1 MSKYIDDTV
10 WAMYIAE
17 CNSKRSWTFIMSVC
31 VLVCL
36 CVSVCVCLCVCVCVS
51 VHLFNYSMKLFA
63 SNSDKIASL
72 IQIKGD
78 SIKISRKAIII
89 QQKYQIRKKP

>member
-1 MSKYIDDTV
+1 
-10 WAMYIAE
+10 
-17 CNSKRSWTFIMSVC
+17 
-31 VLVCL
+31 
-36 CVSVCVCLCVCVCVS
+36 
-51 VHLFNYSMKLFA
+51 MKLVA

-89 QQKYQIRKKP
+89 QQKYQVRKKPRSSGKKYGRIQKNIITKQTGLNRLNKY